1 MVARE
6 IFGQRAN
13 TWRVDAVVV
22 CDENPHV
29 KTPSQVL
36 GAPPVSV
43 GEALDRAPW
52 SGIHLRIAGALG
64 VAWILDGFET
74 TVTGPV
80 LANVAHELQFSG
92 AAAAWVNPIYTV
104 GMLAGAVI
112 FGPLADRLGRRRLF
126 MLTLAIYAIA
136 TVLTGFSWDF
146 RSLVFFRLLTG
157 IGIGGEYGAINSAI
171 EEFTPPRYRG
181 RVDGVI
187 NASWNIGAVVASAAA
202 FAALGLLPTGAW
214 RVVFWFGAIVAVAVV
229 FVRSSVPESPRWLLA
244 RGRAEEAR
252 AVVARLFFA
261 GSGADGSSPAV
272 AQSAQPSASAGY
284 LAEIGRL
291 WRRTPARLLFSFVLN
306 LAQVMPYYGILAIG
320 GLAIFP
326 AVGITGKAIPLLYL
340 LSAATGFVGQLV
352 MAWLS
357 DAWGRRPTMLLSFAA
372 AALLCAALAGAH
384 TTSLF
389 VVVFVIFGMFSAA
402 CGAGAYVV
410 ISELFPTDLR
420 ATGIGLSVAIGR
432 IGAIVAPVFFFA
444 LNARIGVGAVFA
456 AMGTIFGVGALAML
470 WWYRYGVEGRGL
482 SLEQMLESGIR

>member
-1 MVARE
+1 
-6 IFGQRAN
+6 
-13 TWRVDAVVV
+13 
-22 CDENPHV
+22 V

-36 GAPPVSV
+36 DAPPVSV

-52 SGIHLRIAGALG
+52 SGIHLRIVGALG

-80 LANVAHELQFSG
+80 LANVAQELQFSG
-92 AAAAWVNPIYTV
+92 AAAAWVNPIYTL

-126 MLTLAIYAIA
+126 MLTLAIYAVA

-146 RSLVFFRLLTG
+146 RSLVFFRFLTG

-214 RVVFWFGAIVAVAVV
+214 RAVFWFGAIVAVAVV
-229 FVRSSVPESPRWLLA
+229 FVRTSVPESPRWLFA
-244 RGRAEEAR
+244 RGRVEEAR
-252 AVVARLFFA
+252 AVVARLFSV
-261 GSGADGSSPAV
+261 GSGADGSS
-272 AQSAQPSASAGY
+272 SAAPSGQPLASPGY
-284 LAEIGRL
+284 LAEITRL
-291 WRRTPARLLFSFVLN
+291 WQRTPARLLFSFVLN

-352 MAWLS
+352 MAWSS
-357 DAWGRRPTMLLSFAA
+357 DAWGRRPTMLLCFTS
-372 AALLCAALAGAH
+372 AALLCAALADAH
-384 TTSLF
+384 TTRLF
-389 VVVFVIFGMFSAA
+389 IVVFVIFGMFSAA

-444 LNARIGVGAVFA
+444 LNARMGVGAVFT
-456 AMGTIFGVGALAML
+456 AMGAIFGVGTLAML
-470 WWYRYGVEGRGL
+470 WWYRYGVEGRGR
-482 SLEQMLESGIR
+482 SLEEMLELGIR